1 MAEEVA
7 TKITINDV
15 DYNIADLSE
24 NATNQL
30 KGMQIARAEMKRL
43 TVQLALVETAS
54 NAYGTAL
61 SADLP
66 KKDHIAACITLLE
79 LQGGMMQS
87 EIRRLEERNIQ
98 LDNKHPYVMVT
109 KGKTKHRKRLIPIIL
124 GLDFIQENF
133 EIESH

>member
-66 KKDHIAACITLLE
+66 KPAAE
-79 LQGGMMQS
+79 
-87 EIRRLEERNIQ
+87 
-98 LDNKHPYVMVT
+98 D
-109 KGKTKHRKRLIPIIL
+109 
-124 GLDFIQENF
+124 
-133 EIESH
+133 